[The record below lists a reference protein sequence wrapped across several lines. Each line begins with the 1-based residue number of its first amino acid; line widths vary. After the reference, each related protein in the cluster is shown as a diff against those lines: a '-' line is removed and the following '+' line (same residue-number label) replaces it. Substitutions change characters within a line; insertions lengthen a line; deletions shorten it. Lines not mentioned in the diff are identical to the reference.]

1 MTRSFLYTF
10 PAIIFITLSCITN
23 TIIAAEI
30 NVQVDRNPIN
40 LNESVQITFSTTE
53 EPDAAP
59 DFSPLEDDFEI
70 LNQSQQQSTS
80 IINWT
85 KTKSIQW
92 ILTVMPKRA
101 GTLMIPAINFG
112 SDSSEYSALIVNKA
126 PVQANNNADL
136 FLQVSVNT
144 EQPYVQ
150 EQVLYTL
157 KLYRKVQI
165 SQAQLTEPVLE
176 NAVIEKLGED
186 KNYRTQHQGE
196 SYIVTERRYAIFP
209 QQSGSMTIAPLE
221 LTAGIVI
228 ANKPRF
234 NGFFNRQSTRT
245 KRVSSRPIKL
255 EVKSKPASA
264 GPHIWLPAEQVLL
277 QEKWSNDD
285 LQVTVG
291 EPITRT
297 ITLKVAGA
305 TSAAL
310 PQLSSDNMPANL
322 KSYPDQPVLQEKTL
336 DDGIIALREE
346 KIALIPNQAGSYTLP
361 AIEVHWWNTQTK
373 QMQVSRIAERTLV
386 AVAGSNTT
394 PQTPIQP
401 VINPVP
407 LDTEPLTINNK
418 AITTAP
424 ATNNTWFWL
433 AIFFACAWLIT
444 LIYFL
449 TNRTV
454 KVKKTVPEP
463 AEKSTAAVKNLKQA
477 CMKNEPIMAKDA
489 LLQWGREQ
497 FNVSNLTKIAEQCD
511 ETLQNEILALNII
524 LYSNK
529 SKAWQGASLWSA
541 FQAFKPDHSNKKVS
555 KEDPLEPLFRI

>member
-1 MTRSFLYTF
+1 MARSFLLTF
-10 PAIIFITLSCITN
+10 PAIIFIALSCLTH
-23 TIIAAEI
+23 TTMAAEI
-30 NVQVDRNPIN
+30 TVQIDRNSIN
-40 LNESVQITFSTTE
+40 LNESVQLTFSTTE

-80 IINWT
+80 IVNWT

-92 ILTVMPKRA
+92 ILTVIPKRA

-112 SDSSEYSALIVNKA
+112 SDSSEYSELIVHK
-126 PVQANNNADL
+126 VQVQTNNNEDL

-196 SYIVTERRYAIFP
+196 SYVVTERHYAIFP

-228 ANKPRF
+228 ASKPRF

-245 KRVSSRPIKL
+245 KRVSSQAINL
-255 EVKSKPASA
+255 DVQSKPTSA
-264 GPHIWLPAEQVLL
+264 GSHPWLPAEQVLL
-277 QEKWSNDD
+277 QEKWSNNA

-322 KSYPDQPVLQEKTL
+322 KSYPDQPVLQEKAL

-346 KIALIPNQAGSYTLP
+346 KIALIPSQVGNYTLP
-361 AIEVHWWNTQTK
+361 AIEVHWWNTQTQ
-373 QMQVSRIAERTLV
+373 QMQVTRLAERTLV
-386 AVAGSNTT
+386 AVAGANTSS
-394 PQTPIQP
+394 QVPIQP
-401 VINPVP
+401 AMPTVIDAV
-407 LDTEPLTINNK
+407 PLTIDNK
-418 AITTAP
+418 TMP
-424 ATNNTWFWL
+424 AEPVVNNTWFWL
-433 AIFFACAWLIT
+433 ALLFACAWLIT

-449 TNRTV
+449 SNRTT
-454 KVKKTVPEP
+454 KPKKTAHEP
-463 AEKSTAAVKNLKQA
+463 AEKSTTAVKNLKQA
-477 CMKNEPIMAKDA
+477 CIKNEPIMAKDA

-497 FNVSNLTKIAEQCD
+497 FNLSNLTKIAEQCD
-511 ETLQNEILALNII
+511 ENLQNEILALNIV
-524 LYSNK
+524 LYSTK
-529 SKAWQGASLWSA
+529 SKAWQGSSLWSA
-541 FQAFKPDHSNKKVS
+541 FQTFKTINSNKIVS